1 MAKRYDQYCA
11 IAHALE
17 LVGERWSLLIVRELL
32 TGPKRYTDLSGSLP
46 RIGTNVLAARLKD
59 LEAGGI
65 LTKRRLPPPTPAQ
78 VYELTPYGESL
89 RPVMRE
95 LALWGIRS
103 LGAPEDDD
111 EFAPG
116 WLQGALDT
124 VFAPMAPDGSFEFR
138 VGDEVASLVDGAAR
152 VGAVG
157 AARRRGRVRQEE
169 LLLPLRRAALGRRD
183 RPRRSR
189 AARAAS
195 RRGRSGPRRPGRR
208 LASAQ
213 WRSRQSGGHSSLPRC
228 QRSVR
233 KATASAVQRGRPSSP
248 RTSTLYEATR
258 LERVSSR
265 ASATSASP
273 G

>member
-1 MAKRYDQYCA
+1 VAKRYDQYCA

-46 RIGTNVLAARLKD
+46 RIGTNVLAARLKE

-65 LTKRRLPPPTPAQ
+65 LTKRRLPPPTPAR

-124 VFAPMAPDGSFEFR
+124 VFAPMAADGSFEFR
-138 VGDEVASLVDGAAR
+138 IGDEVASLVDGQAR
-152 VGAVG
+152 AG
-157 AARRRGRVRQEE
+157 AAEQPDVLVESDRKSFYYLFVERRWDGVTVQ
-169 LLLPLRRAALGRRD
+169 GDRD
-183 RPRRSR
+183 
-189 AARAAS
+189 
-195 RRGRSGPRRPGRR
+195 
-208 LASAQ
+208 
-213 WRSRQSGGHSSLPRC
+213 
-228 QRSVR
+228 
-233 KATASAVQRGRPSSP
+233 
-248 RTSTLYEATR
+248 R
-258 LERVSSR
+258 LERLLDAVAPVPG
-265 ASATSASP
+265 ASVAA
-273 G
+273 

>member
-1 MAKRYDQYCA
+1 MAKHYDQYCPV
-11 IAHALE
+11 AHALE

-78 VYELTPYGESL
+78 VYELTRYGESL

-138 VGDEVASLVDGAAR
+138 IGDEVASLVDGQARADAAER
-152 VGAVG
+152 PDVVVESDRKSFYYLFVE
-157 AARRRGRVRQEE
+157 RRWDGVTVQGDRE
-169 LLLPLRRAALGRRD
+169 LL
-183 RPRRSR
+183 
-189 AARAAS
+189 
-195 RRGRSGPRRPGRR
+195 RR
-208 LASAQ
+208 LLDAVAPV
-213 WRSRQSGGHSSLPRC
+213 SGAP
-228 QRSVR
+228 V
-233 KATASAVQRGRPSSP
+233 AA
-248 RTSTLYEATR
+248 
-258 LERVSSR
+258 
-265 ASATSASP
+265 
-273 G
+273 

>member
-152 VGAVG
+152 VGAAEQPDVVVESDRKSFYYLFVE
-157 AARRRGRVRQEE
+157 RRWDGVTVHGDRE
-169 LLLPLRRAALGRRD
+169 LLERLLDAVAPVPGAPVAA
-183 RPRRSR
+183 
-189 AARAAS
+189 
-195 RRGRSGPRRPGRR
+195 
-208 LASAQ
+208 
-213 WRSRQSGGHSSLPRC
+213 
-228 QRSVR
+228 
-233 KATASAVQRGRPSSP
+233 
-248 RTSTLYEATR
+248 
-258 LERVSSR
+258 
-265 ASATSASP
+265 
-273 G
+273 

>member
-138 VGDEVASLVDGAAR
+138 VGDEVASLVDGQARADAAER
-152 VGAVG
+152 PDVVVESDRKSFYYLFVE
-157 AARRRGRVRQEE
+157 RRWDGVTVQGDRE
-169 LLLPLRRAALGRRD
+169 LL
-183 RPRRSR
+183 
-189 AARAAS
+189 
-195 RRGRSGPRRPGRR
+195 RR
-208 LASAQ
+208 LLDAVAPV
-213 WRSRQSGGHSSLPRC
+213 SGAP
-228 QRSVR
+228 V
-233 KATASAVQRGRPSSP
+233 AA
-248 RTSTLYEATR
+248 
-258 LERVSSR
+258 
-265 ASATSASP
+265 
-273 G
+273 

>member
-32 TGPKRYTDLSGSLP
+32 TGPKRYTDLAGSLP
-46 RIGTNVLAARLKD
+46 RIGTNVLAARLKE

-152 VGAVG
+152 VGAAEQPDVVVESDRKSFYYLFVE
-157 AARRRGRVRQEE
+157 RRWDGVTVHGDRE
-169 LLLPLRRAALGRRD
+169 LLERLLDAVAPVPGAPVAA
-183 RPRRSR
+183 
-189 AARAAS
+189 
-195 RRGRSGPRRPGRR
+195 
-208 LASAQ
+208 
-213 WRSRQSGGHSSLPRC
+213 
-228 QRSVR
+228 
-233 KATASAVQRGRPSSP
+233 
-248 RTSTLYEATR
+248 
-258 LERVSSR
+258 
-265 ASATSASP
+265 
-273 G
+273 